1 MIWRSKIPI
10 SKPQNPISSLTF
22 LAYGPMAV
30 FPNAVLSW
38 RIMDFLEVNERAL
51 SIFTII
57 EPKPDIL
64 ILGYG
69 DRPSTTIRSPRIDYE
84 IDDEKEEK
92 IEKEYRLVEKRNKE
106 VAFHCAKLALTM
118 KQKKINLEC
127 MPTEDA
133 CAAYN
138 YLVSG
143 KLK

>member
-1 MIWRSKIPI
+1 
-10 SKPQNPISSLTF
+10 
-22 LAYGPMAV
+22 MAV

-92 IEKEYRLVEKRNKE
+92 MEKEYRLVEKRNKE

-127 MPTEDA
+127 MLTEDA

-143 KLK
+143 KLKLYLSVVSKHILRINHIYN